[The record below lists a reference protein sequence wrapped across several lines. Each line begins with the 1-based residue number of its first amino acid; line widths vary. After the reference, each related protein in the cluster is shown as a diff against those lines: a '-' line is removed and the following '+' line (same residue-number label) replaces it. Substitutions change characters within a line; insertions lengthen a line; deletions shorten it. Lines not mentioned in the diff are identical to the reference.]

1 MEEFLGGSPC
11 LLDCL
16 CFSYKNEAKRGR
28 ILRRQSLDNPED
40 RDCRLRILP
49 RFLATKMRPSV
60 EEFLGGSPCLLDCLC
75 FSYKNEAKRGR
86 ILRRQSL
93 SSGLSMLYLQK

>member
-1 MEEFLGGSPC
+1 MEEFLGDSPC

-16 CFSYKNEAKRGR
+16 CFSYKNEAKRG
-28 ILRRQSLDNPED
+28 
-40 RDCRLRILP
+40 
-49 RFLATKMRPSV
+49 
-60 EEFLGGSPCLLDCLC
+60 EFLGDSPCLLDCLC

-93 SSGLSMLYLQK
+93 SSELSMQERTA

>member
-1 MEEFLGGSPC
+1 M
-11 LLDCL
+11 
-16 CFSYKNEAKRGR
+16 
-28 ILRRQSLDNPED
+28 
-40 RDCRLRILP
+40 
-49 RFLATKMRPSV
+49 

-93 SSGLSMLYLQK
+93 SSGIVYALATKMRPSVEEFLGDSQSLSSGLSML

>member
-1 MEEFLGGSPC
+1 MEEFLGGSPV
-11 LLDCL
+11 
-16 CFSYKNEAKRGR
+16 FWIVYA
-28 ILRRQSLDNPED
+28 
-40 RDCRLRILP
+40 
-49 RFLATKMRPSV
+49 LATKMRPSV

-93 SSGLSMLYLQK
+93 SSGLSML

>member
-16 CFSYKNEAKRGR
+16 CFSYKNEA
-28 ILRRQSLDNPED
+28 
-40 RDCRLRILP
+40 
-49 RFLATKMRPSV
+49 V
-60 EEFLGGSPCLLDCLC
+60 EEFLGDSPYLLDCLELEEFLGDSPCLLDCLC

-93 SSGLSMLYLQK
+93 SSGLSML